1 MGIKPTLKTIRAV
14 NDAKF
19 CANSAREFI
28 PILAYPS
35 QRASETALRP
45 APTESI
51 NIPDMMRLPTKYKSP
66 ALKL

>member
-1 MGIKPTLKTIRAV
+1 MGIKSTLKTIRVV

-19 CANSAREFI
+19 CADSLCEFV
-28 PILAYPS
+28 PILAHPS
-35 QRASETALRP
+35 HRASVTYRRP

-51 NIPDMMRLPTKYKSP
+51 NNPDMMRLPTKYKSP